1 VPAPDEALQCAVV
14 PMAPR
19 LSVSDHFLSRLKEW
33 GVRRIYGYPGDGIN
47 GLLGAMERAGG
58 DFELVQVAHEEV
70 AALAAC
76 AHAKFTGELGV
87 CLATS
92 GPGAIHLLNG
102 LYDAKLDRQ
111 PVLAIVGQQNRS
123 ALGSQFQ
130 QEVKLSALFEDVA
143 SAYLETIVD
152 PEQVRHVVDRAV
164 RIALSERAPTCI
176 IIPHDVQSLDAVPE
190 PAREHGRMHSSVG
203 FAPARLLPDEA
214 ALGYAA
220 ELLNGG
226 VRVAILVGSGALGAA
241 DAVRE
246 VAQVLGAGVAKA
258 LLGKAVLPDDLPF
271 VTGTVGWLGTAAS
284 NQMMEECDTLLMV
297 GTSFPY
303 TEYLP
308 PTGRARAVQID
319 VSPRMV
325 GLRYATDVNLIGDA
339 RATLEALLPMLET
352 KRDRAWTRRIEGL
365 VSDWWREVERCAL
378 VEAPPV
384 NPQQVFRE
392 LSRRLP
398 DHAILTGDC
407 GSTTVW
413 LGRDVRIRE
422 GMAMALSGTLATM
435 GSAVPYA
442 IGAKFAH
449 PGRPVVAILGD
460 GAMQM
465 LGQNALI
472 TVAKYWR
479 EWADPR
485 LVVLV
490 ANNRDLNY
498 VSWEQRVM
506 EGFPKYPASQDL
518 LEFPFAR
525 SAELLGLRGIRVD
538 RPEGVADAVEQAFA
552 ADRPVVLEAVVSAA
566 VPALPPKLREQQR
579 KNLNA
584 ALAHGDPDAEAV
596 ERQLLLE
603 GIER

>member
-1 VPAPDEALQCAVV
+1 
-14 PMAPR
+14 
-19 LSVSDHFLSRLKEW
+19 
-33 GVRRIYGYPGDGIN
+33 
-47 GLLGAMERAGG
+47 
-58 DFELVQVAHEEV
+58 
-70 AALAAC
+70 
-76 AHAKFTGELGV
+76 
-87 CLATS
+87 
-92 GPGAIHLLNG
+92 
-102 LYDAKLDRQ
+102 
-111 PVLAIVGQQNRS
+111 
-123 ALGSQFQ
+123 
-130 QEVKLSALFEDVA
+130 
-143 SAYLETIVD
+143 
-152 PEQVRHVVDRAV
+152 
-164 RIALSERAPTCI
+164 
-176 IIPHDVQSLDAVPE
+176 
-190 PAREHGRMHSSVG
+190 
-203 FAPARLLPDEA
+203 
-214 ALGYAA
+214 
-220 ELLNGG
+220 
-226 VRVAILVGSGALGAA
+226 
-241 DAVRE
+241 
-246 VAQVLGAGVAKA
+246 
-258 LLGKAVLPDDLPF
+258 
-271 VTGTVGWLGTAAS
+271 
-284 NQMMEECDTLLMV
+284 
-297 GTSFPY
+297 
-303 TEYLP
+303 
-308 PTGRARAVQID
+308 
-319 VSPRMV
+319 
-325 GLRYATDVNLIGDA
+325 
-339 RATLEALLPMLET
+339 
-352 KRDRAWTRRIEGL
+352 
-365 VSDWWREVERCAL
+365 
-378 VEAPPV
+378 
-384 NPQQVFRE
+384 
-392 LSRRLP
+392 
-398 DHAILTGDC
+398 
-407 GSTTVW
+407 
-413 LGRDVRIRE
+413 
-422 GMAMALSGTLATM
+422 MAMALSGTLATM